1 MAFVSYAQN
10 FEDVVLAR
18 ALRGIE
24 RGFYMDVGAQ
34 DPTEGSVTRAFY
46 ESGWRGINIEPV
58 DSWYRK
64 LLEERPDDL
73 NLNIAVGAEPGE
85 ICFFEIPGTG
95 LSTGDPGIAE
105 RHRIQGH
112 TVVERRVTVTTLDA
126 VCRDH
131 RVGEVH
137 FLKIDVEGFEADVLR
152 GFAFRDVRPWIVVVE
167 AMRPL
172 SQEPTHAAWEEAL
185 EGRGYAFAY
194 ADGLNRFYVACE
206 HAELRDAFAYPPNV
220 FDTFVMAAQVRAEE
234 RATSLL
240 TSLDR
245 MQRDLSAAQGQAA
258 DAVARAERAAT
269 AAAETS
275 SRLSSVA
282 ADLKARTT
290 EVHSLRGRL
299 AAEQR
304 TADELRARLHALL
317 RSHSWRI
324 TAPVRL
330 VSRVVRREIT
340 PTYAV
345 KLAATRLIT
354 MAARFR
360 VARTV
365 GGAILRP
372 FPGLRGR
379 VRSVVLGFVPLP
391 TPASASCP
399 GGGGA
404 IDDARPALTQASEEY
419 LGLLR
424 DARDRKRAART

>member
-18 ALRGIE
+18 ALRGIK
-24 RGFYMDVGAQ
+24 RGFYLDVGAQ

-46 ESGWRGINIEPV
+46 EAGWRGINVEPV

-64 LLEERPDDL
+64 LLEERPGDL
-73 NLNIAVGAEPGE
+73 NLNVAAGAKPGE
-85 ICFFEIPGTG
+85 MCFFEIPGTG
-95 LSTGDPGIAE
+95 LSTGDPDIAE
-105 RHRIQGH
+105 RHRKQGH
-112 TVVERRVTVTTLDA
+112 VVVEKRVVVATLDA
-126 VCRDH
+126 ICRDH
-131 RVGEVH
+131 RVGEIH

-172 SQEPTHAAWEEAL
+172 SQEPTHVAWEEAL

-194 ADGLNRFYVACE
+194 ADGLNRFYVARE
-206 HAELRDAFAYPPNV
+206 HADLCNAFAYPPNV
-220 FDTFVMAAQVRAEE
+220 FDTFMTAAQMRAEKS
-234 RATSLL
+234 ADSLR
-240 TSLDR
+240 TTLDR
-245 MQRDLSAAQGQAA
+245 MQRDLVAAQEQAI
-258 DAVARAERAAT
+258 DAAARAERATT
-269 AAAETS
+269 AAAETV

-290 EVHSLRGRL
+290 EVQSLRGRL

-304 TADELRARLHALL
+304 TADELRARLQALL

-324 TAPVRL
+324 MAPVRL
-330 VSRVVRREIT
+330 VSRVVRREIKL
-340 PTYAV
+340 TYAV

-354 MAARFR
+354 VAARFR

-372 FPGLRGR
+372 FPGLRLR

-391 TPASASCP
+391 ASPSVVGIAD
-399 GGGGA
+399 A
-404 IDDARPALTQASEEY
+404 ARPALTQASAEY
-419 LGLLR
+419 LSLLR
-424 DARDRKRAART
+424 EARDRKRAART